1 MKRFWS
7 FLVVLLTVY
16 SFSFAQQKTQQQR
29 NLEKR
34 KEEIATEIAQMER
47 LLQQQVRLKGS
58 AIDQIQLLDNKRY
71 ALESLIELTA
81 NEVQLLQRQIAESN
95 HRIDD
100 LKDQIEVIKQDYQKV
115 IVNSYKRKVEKN
127 KWLFLLATDS
137 FKDARRRW
145 NYLLQY
151 ASYRTTQAERLVRK
165 QEELQQIS
173 ATLEDQLKQKEEK
186 VEENRRQQR
195 VLIAD
200 REKQELLIANARKQE
215 RAYRRE
221 LADRDKERKRIDS
234 EIDRLIREAIEK
246 ANRERLAKAKK
257 AKRKDGF
264 VLTPEAEALAKSFE
278 GNRGRHIWPV
288 EKGIKSIGYGTYADK
303 LYPALKHFN
312 NGVTIATESGSKA
325 RAIYD
330 GEVMNVM
337 ISRQGIKGVYV
348 RHGDYITMYYNLQDV
363 SVKEG
368 DKVVAKQS
376 LGTLHTDKVSG
387 QTLLKFYLYKNTTR
401 LNPEEWVYRL

>member
-7 FLVVLLTVY
+7 FLVVFLTVCN
-16 SFSFAQQKTQQQR
+16 FSFAQQKTQQQR

-71 ALESLIELTA
+71 ALESLIELTS

-95 HRIDD
+95 NRIDD
-100 LKDQIEVIKQDYQKV
+100 LKDQIEVIKQDYEKV

-127 KWLFLLATDS
+127 KWLFLLAADS

-173 ATLEDQLKQKEEK
+173 TTLEDQLKQKEEK

-257 AKRKDGF
+257 ANSKDGF

-288 EKGIKSIGYGTYADK
+288 EKGIKSIGYGTYSDK

-363 SVKEG
+363 NVKEG
-368 DKVVAKQS
+368 DGVVAKQS

>member
-1 MKRFWS
+1 MKRFLF
-7 FLVVLLTVY
+7 FLVVFLTVFN
-16 SFSFAQQKTQQQR
+16 FSFAQQKTQQQR

-95 HRIDD
+95 SRISD
-100 LKDQIEVIKQDYQKV
+100 LKDQMEVIKQDYEKV

-127 KWLFLLATDS
+127 KWLFLLAADS

-173 ATLEDQLKQKEEK
+173 ATLEDQLKQKEAK
-186 VEENRRQQR
+186 VEENRHQQR
-195 VLIAD
+195 ALISD
-200 REKQELLIANARKQE
+200 REKQEVLIANARKQE

-257 AKRKDGF
+257 ASSKEGF

-278 GNRGRHIWPV
+278 GNKGRHIWPV

-368 DKVVAKQS
+368 DKVAAKQS

>member
-7 FLVVLLTVY
+7 FLVVFLTVCN
-16 SFSFAQQKTQQQR
+16 FSFAQQKTQQQR

-47 LLQQQVRLKGS
+47 LLQQQARLKGS

-95 HRIDD
+95 NRIDD
-100 LKDQIEVIKQDYQKV
+100 LKDQIEVIKQDYEKV

-127 KWLFLLATDS
+127 KWLFLLAADS

-257 AKRKDGF
+257 ANSKDGF

-278 GNRGRHIWPV
+278 GTRGRHIWPV

>member
-1 MKRFWS
+1 MKSFWS
-7 FLVVLLTVY
+7 FLFVFVAVCGLA
-16 SFSFAQQKTQQQR
+16 FAQQKTQQQR

-34 KEEIATEIAQMER
+34 KEEIAVEIAQMER

-81 NEVQLLQRQIAESN
+81 NEVQLLQRQITESN
-95 HRIDD
+95 DRIES
-100 LKDQIEVIKQDYQKV
+100 LNHQIETIKQDYQKL

-127 KWLFLLATDS
+127 KWLFLLAADS

-165 QEELQQIS
+165 QEELQQ
-173 ATLEDQLKQKEEK
+173 AAKTLEEQLEKKEQR
-186 VEENRRQQR
+186 VEENRNQQQA
-195 VLIAD
+195 LIAD
-200 REKQELLIANARKQE
+200 REKQEELIVKARKQE
-215 RAYRRE
+215 SAYRRE
-221 LADRDKERKRIDS
+221 LSDRDKERKRIDK
-234 EIDRLIREAIEK
+234 EIDRLIRAAIER

-257 AKRKDGF
+257 SGRTDGF
-264 VLTPEAEALAKSFE
+264 VLTPEAKALAKSFE
-278 GNRGRHIWPV
+278 GNKGRHIWPV
-288 EKGIKSIGYGTYADK
+288 DKGIKSIGYGTYADK

-312 NGVTIATESGSKA
+312 SGVTIATVSGSDA

-330 GEVMNVM
+330 GEVMSVM
-337 ISRQGIKGVYV
+337 ISRQGIKGVYI
-348 RHGDYITMYYNLQDV
+348 RHGDYITMYYNLKDV

-368 DKVVAKQS
+368 DKVISKQS

-401 LNPEEWVYRL
+401 LNPEQWIYRL

>member
-7 FLVVLLTVY
+7 FLVVFLTVCN
-16 SFSFAQQKTQQQR
+16 FSFAQKKTQQQR

-81 NEVQLLQRQIAESN
+81 NEVQLLQRQIVESN
-95 HRIDD
+95 SRIED

-127 KWLFLLATDS
+127 KWLFLLAADS

-186 VEENRRQQR
+186 VEENRRQQT

-257 AKRKDGF
+257 ANRKDGF

-278 GNRGRHIWPV
+278 GNKGRHIWPV

-348 RHGDYITMYYNLQDV
+348 RSTWRLYYDVLQP
-363 SVKEG
+363 
-368 DKVVAKQS
+368 
-376 LGTLHTDKVSG
+376 SG
-387 QTLLKFYLYKNTTR
+387 RKCER
-401 LNPEEWVYRL
+401 RG

>member
-1 MKRFWS
+1 MKRFWY
-7 FLVVLLTVY
+7 FLVVLLAVC

-47 LLQQQVRLKGS
+47 LLEQQVRLKGS

-127 KWLFLLATDS
+127 KWLFLLAADS

-257 AKRKDGF
+257 ANSKNGF

-312 NGVTIATESGSKA
+312 NGVTVATESGSKA

>member
-7 FLVVLLTVY
+7 FLVVFLTVCN
-16 SFSFAQQKTQQQR
+16 FSFAQKKTKQQR
-29 NLEKR
+29 HLEKR

-95 HRIDD
+95 NRIDD

-127 KWLFLLATDS
+127 KWLFLLAADS

-186 VEENRRQQR
+186 VEENRRQQT

-257 AKRKDGF
+257 ANRKDGF

-278 GNRGRHIWPV
+278 GNKGRHIWPV

-401 LNPEEWVYRL
+401 LNPEKWVYRL

>member
-1 MKRFWS
+1 MKRFWF
-7 FLVVLLTVY
+7 FLVVFLTICN
-16 SFSFAQQKTQQQR
+16 FSFAQQKTQQQR

-95 HRIDD
+95 NRIDD
-100 LKDQIEVIKQDYQKV
+100 LKDQIEVIKQDYEKV

-127 KWLFLLATDS
+127 KWLFLLAADS

-195 VLIAD
+195 ALIAD

-234 EIDRLIREAIEK
+234 EIDRLTREAIEK

-257 AKRKDGF
+257 ANSKDGF

-278 GNRGRHIWPV
+278 GNKGRHIWPV

>member
-1 MKRFWS
+1 MKRFGS
-7 FLVVLLTVY
+7 FLVVLLTVC

-34 KEEIATEIAQMER
+34 KEEITTEIAQMGR

-81 NEVQLLQRQIAESN
+81 NEVQLLQRQIVESN
-95 HRIDD
+95 SRIDD
-100 LKDQIEVIKQDYQKV
+100 LKEQIEVIKQDYQKV

-127 KWLFLLATDS
+127 KWLFLLAADS

-173 ATLEDQLKQKEEK
+173 STLEDQLKQKEEK
-186 VEENRRQQR
+186 VEENRRQQA

-257 AKRKDGF
+257 ANRKGGF

-278 GNRGRHIWPV
+278 GNKGRHIWPV

-348 RHGDYITMYYNLQDV
+348 RHGDFITMYYNLQDV

-401 LNPEEWVYRL
+401 LNPEKWVYRL

>member
-1 MKRFWS
+1 MKRFWF
-7 FLVVLLTVY
+7 FLVLLLAVCN
-16 SFSFAQQKTQQQR
+16 FSFAQQKTQQQR

-71 ALESLIELTA
+71 ALESLIEITA

-95 HRIDD
+95 SRIDD
-100 LKDQIEVIKQDYQKV
+100 LKDQIEVIKQDYEKV

-127 KWLFLLATDS
+127 KWLFLLAADS

-173 ATLEDQLKQKEEK
+173 STLKGQLRQKEEK
-186 VEENRRQQR
+186 VEENRRQQSD
-195 VLIAD
+195 LIAD
-200 REKQELLIANARKQE
+200 REKQEVLIANARKQE

-257 AKRKDGF
+257 ANRKDGF

-368 DKVVAKQS
+368 DRVNAKQS

-401 LNPEEWVYRL
+401 LNPEKWVYRL

>member
-7 FLVVLLTVY
+7 FLVILLTVCN
-16 SFSFAQQKTQQQR
+16 FSFAQQKTQQQR

-95 HRIDD
+95 NRIDD
-100 LKDQIEVIKQDYQKV
+100 LRDQIEGIKQDYEKV
-115 IVNSYKRKVEKN
+115 IINSYKRKVEKN
-127 KWLFLLATDS
+127 KWLFLLAADS

-257 AKRKDGF
+257 ANRKDGF

-376 LGTLHTDKVSG
+376 LGTLHTEKVSG

-401 LNPEEWVYRL
+401 LNPEDWVYRL

>member
-1 MKRFWS
+1 MKRSWS
-7 FLVVLLTVY
+7 FLVVLLTVCN
-16 SFSFAQQKTQQQR
+16 FSFAQQKTQQQR

-58 AIDQIQLLDNKRY
+58 AIDQIQILDNKRY

-81 NEVQLLQRQIAESN
+81 NEVQLFQRQIAESN
-95 HRIDD
+95 NRIDD

-127 KWLFLLATDS
+127 KWLFLLAADS

-173 ATLEDQLKQKEEK
+173 ARLEDQLKQKEEK

-195 VLIAD
+195 VLITD

-257 AKRKDGF
+257 ANSKDGF

-368 DKVVAKQS
+368 DKVVAKQT

>member
-7 FLVVLLTVY
+7 FLVVFLTVCN
-16 SFSFAQQKTQQQR
+16 FSFAQQKTQQQR

-95 HRIDD
+95 NRIDD
-100 LKDQIEVIKQDYQKV
+100 LKDQIEVIKQDYEKV

-127 KWLFLLATDS
+127 KWLFLLAADS

-195 VLIAD
+195 ALIAD

-257 AKRKDGF
+257 ANSKDGF

-363 SVKEG
+363 IVKEG

-387 QTLLKFYLYKNTTR
+387 QTLLKFYLYNNTTR

>member
-1 MKRFWS
+1 MKRFWF
-7 FLVVLLTVY
+7 FLVLLLAVCN
-16 SFSFAQQKTQQQR
+16 FSFAQQKTQQQR

-34 KEEIATEIAQMER
+34 KEEITIEIAQMER

-71 ALESLIELTA
+71 ALESLIEITA

-95 HRIDD
+95 SRIDD
-100 LKDQIEVIKQDYQKV
+100 LKDQIEVIKQDYEKV

-127 KWLFLLATDS
+127 KWLFLLAADS

-151 ASYRTTQAERLVRK
+151 ASYRTTQAERLARK

-173 ATLEDQLKQKEEK
+173 STLKGQLRQKEEK
-186 VEENRRQQR
+186 VEENRRQQSA
-195 VLIAD
+195 LIAD
-200 REKQELLIANARKQE
+200 REKQEVLIANARKQE

-257 AKRKDGF
+257 ANRKDGF

-368 DKVVAKQS
+368 DRVNAKQS

-401 LNPEEWVYRL
+401 LNPEKWVYRL

>member
-7 FLVVLLTVY
+7 FLVVLLTVC

-95 HRIDD
+95 NRIDD
-100 LKDQIEVIKQDYQKV
+100 LKNQIEVIKQDYQKV

-127 KWLFLLATDS
+127 KWLFLLAADS

-186 VEENRRQQR
+186 VEENLRQQR

-257 AKRKDGF
+257 ANSKDGF

>member
-1 MKRFWS
+1 MKRFLF
-7 FLVVLLTVY
+7 FLVVFLTVCN
-16 SFSFAQQKTQQQR
+16 FSFAQQKTQQQR

-34 KEEIATEIAQMER
+34 KEEIATEIVQMER

-95 HRIDD
+95 SRISD
-100 LKDQIEVIKQDYQKV
+100 LKDQIEVIKQDYEKV

-127 KWLFLLATDS
+127 KWLFLLAADS

-173 ATLEDQLKQKEEK
+173 ATLEDQLKQKEAK

-195 VLIAD
+195 ALISD
-200 REKQELLIANARKQE
+200 REKQEVLIANARKQE

-257 AKRKDGF
+257 ASSKDGF

-278 GNRGRHIWPV
+278 GNKGRHIWPV

-368 DKVVAKQS
+368 DKVAAKQS

>member
-7 FLVVLLTVY
+7 FLALLLTVCN
-16 SFSFAQQKTQQQR
+16 FSFAQQKTQQQR

-34 KEEIATEIAQMER
+34 KEEITTEIAQMER

-71 ALESLIELTA
+71 ALESLIEITA

-95 HRIDD
+95 SRIDD
-100 LKDQIEVIKQDYQKV
+100 LKDQIEVIKQDYEKV

-127 KWLFLLATDS
+127 KWLFLLAADS

-173 ATLEDQLKQKEEK
+173 STLKDQLRQKEEK
-186 VEENRRQQR
+186 VEENRRQQSA
-195 VLIAD
+195 LIAD
-200 REKQELLIANARKQE
+200 REKQEVLIANARKQE

-257 AKRKDGF
+257 ANRKEGF

-312 NGVTIATESGSKA
+312 NGVTIATEAGSKA

-337 ISRQGIKGVYV
+337 ISRQGIKGVYI

-368 DKVVAKQS
+368 DRVIAKQS

-401 LNPEEWVYRL
+401 LNPEKWVYRL

>member
-1 MKRFWS
+1 MKRFWF
-7 FLVVLLTVY
+7 FLVLLLAVCN
-16 SFSFAQQKTQQQR
+16 FSFAQQKTQQQR

-34 KEEIATEIAQMER
+34 KEEITTEIAQMER

-71 ALESLIELTA
+71 ALESLIEITA
-81 NEVQLLQRQIAESN
+81 NEVQLVQRQIAESN
-95 HRIDD
+95 SRIDD
-100 LKDQIEVIKQDYQKV
+100 LKDQIEVIKQDYEKV

-127 KWLFLLATDS
+127 KWLFLLAADS

-151 ASYRTTQAERLVRK
+151 ASYRTTQAERLARK

-173 ATLEDQLKQKEEK
+173 STLKGQLRQKEEK
-186 VEENRRQQR
+186 VEENRRQQSA
-195 VLIAD
+195 LIAD
-200 REKQELLIANARKQE
+200 REKQEVLIANARKQE

-257 AKRKDGF
+257 ANRKEGF

-312 NGVTIATESGSKA
+312 NGVTIATEAGSKA

-337 ISRQGIKGVYV
+337 ISRQGIKGVYI

-368 DKVVAKQS
+368 DRVIAKQS

-401 LNPEEWVYRL
+401 LNPEKWVYRL

>member
-1 MKRFWS
+1 MKRFLF
-7 FLVVLLTVY
+7 FLVVFLTVFN
-16 SFSFAQQKTQQQR
+16 FSFAQQKTQQQR

-95 HRIDD
+95 SRISD
-100 LKDQIEVIKQDYQKV
+100 LKDQIEVIKQDYEKV

-127 KWLFLLATDS
+127 KWLFLLAADS

-173 ATLEDQLKQKEEK
+173 ATLEDQLKQKEAK

-195 VLIAD
+195 ALISD
-200 REKQELLIANARKQE
+200 REKQEVLIANARKQE

-221 LADRDKERKRIDS
+221 LVDRDKERKRIDS

-257 AKRKDGF
+257 ASSKEGF

-278 GNRGRHIWPV
+278 GNKGRHIWPV

-368 DKVVAKQS
+368 DKVAAKQS
-376 LGTLHTDKVSG
+376 LGALHTDKVSG

>member
-1 MKRFWS
+1 MKSFWS
-7 FLVVLLTVY
+7 FLFVFVAACGLA
-16 SFSFAQQKTQQQR
+16 FAQQKTQQQR

-34 KEEIATEIAQMER
+34 KEEIVVEIAQMER

-81 NEVQLLQRQIAESN
+81 NEVQLLQRQITESN
-95 HRIDD
+95 DRIES
-100 LKDQIEVIKQDYQKV
+100 LNHQIETIKQDYEKL

-127 KWLFLLATDS
+127 KWLFLLAADS

-165 QEELQQIS
+165 QEELQQ
-173 ATLEDQLKQKEEK
+173 ATKTLEEQLEKKEQR
-186 VEENRRQQR
+186 VEENRNQQQA
-195 VLIAD
+195 LIAD
-200 REKQELLIANARKQE
+200 REKQKELIVKARKQE
-215 RAYRRE
+215 SAYRRE
-221 LADRDKERKRIDS
+221 LSDRDKERKRIDK
-234 EIDRLIREAIEK
+234 EIDRLIRAAIER

-257 AKRKDGF
+257 SGRTDGF
-264 VLTPEAEALAKSFE
+264 VLTPEAKALAKSFE
-278 GNRGRHIWPV
+278 GNKGRHIWPV
-288 EKGIKSIGYGTYADK
+288 DKGIKSIGYGTYADK

-312 NGVTIATESGSKA
+312 NGVTIATESGSDA

-330 GEVMNVM
+330 GEVMSVM
-337 ISRQGIKGVYV
+337 ISRQGIKGVYI
-348 RHGDYITMYYNLQDV
+348 RHGDYITMYYNLKDV

-368 DKVVAKQS
+368 DKVISKQS

-401 LNPEEWVYRL
+401 LNPEQWIYRL

>member
-7 FLVVLLTVY
+7 FLVVLLTVCNL
-16 SFSFAQQKTQQQR
+16 SFAQQKTQQQR

-34 KEEIATEIAQMER
+34 KEEIAIEIAQMER

-81 NEVQLLQRQIAESN
+81 NEVQLLQRQIVESN
-95 HRIDD
+95 SRIDD
-100 LKDQIEVIKQDYQKV
+100 LKEQIEVIKQDYQKV

-127 KWLFLLATDS
+127 KWLFLLAADS

-173 ATLEDQLKQKEEK
+173 ATLEEQLKQKEEK
-186 VEENRRQQR
+186 VEENRRQQT

-257 AKRKDGF
+257 ANRKGGF
-264 VLTPEAEALAKSFE
+264 VLTPESEALAKSFE
-278 GNRGRHIWPV
+278 GNKGRHIWPV

-348 RHGDYITMYYNLQDV
+348 RHGDFITMYYNLQDV

-401 LNPEEWVYRL
+401 LNPEKWVYRL

>member
-7 FLVVLLTVY
+7 FLVVLLAVC

-95 HRIDD
+95 NRIDD

-127 KWLFLLATDS
+127 KWLFLLAAES

-173 ATLEDQLKQKEEK
+173 ATLENQLKQKEEK

-257 AKRKDGF
+257 ANSKNGF

-312 NGVTIATESGSKA
+312 NGVTIATETGSKA

>member
-1 MKRFWS
+1 MKSFRF
-7 FLVVLLTVY
+7 FLVVFLTVCN
-16 SFSFAQQKTQQQR
+16 FSFAQQKTQQQR

-95 HRIDD
+95 SRISD
-100 LKDQIEVIKQDYQKV
+100 LKDQIEVIKQDYEKV

-127 KWLFLLATDS
+127 KWLFLLAADS

-173 ATLEDQLKQKEEK
+173 ATLEDQLKQKEAK

-195 VLIAD
+195 SLISD
-200 REKQELLIANARKQE
+200 REKQEVLIANARKQE

-257 AKRKDGF
+257 ASSKDGF

-278 GNRGRHIWPV
+278 GNKGRHIWPV

-368 DKVVAKQS
+368 DKVAAKQS

>member
-7 FLVVLLTVY
+7 FLVVLLTVCN
-16 SFSFAQQKTQQQR
+16 FSFAQQKTQQQR

-95 HRIDD
+95 NRIDD

-127 KWLFLLATDS
+127 KWLFLLAADS

-151 ASYRTTQAERLVRK
+151 ASYRTTQADRLVRK

-173 ATLEDQLKQKEEK
+173 ARLDDQLKQKEKK

-195 VLIAD
+195 VLITD

-257 AKRKDGF
+257 ANRKDGF

-348 RHGDYITMYYNLQDV
+348 RHGDYITMYYNLQEV

>member
-1 MKRFWS
+1 MKSFWF
-7 FLVVLLTVY
+7 FLFVFVAACSLA
-16 SFSFAQQKTQQQR
+16 FAQQKTQQQR

-34 KEEIATEIAQMER
+34 KEEIVIEIAQMER

-81 NEVQLLQRQIAESN
+81 NEVQLLQRQITESN
-95 HRIDD
+95 DRIES
-100 LKDQIEVIKQDYQKV
+100 LNHQIETIKQDYQKL

-127 KWLFLLATDS
+127 KWLFLLAADS

-165 QEELQQIS
+165 QEELQQ
-173 ATLEDQLKQKEEK
+173 ATKTLEEQLEKKEQR
-186 VEENRRQQR
+186 VEENRNQQQA
-195 VLIAD
+195 LIAD
-200 REKQELLIANARKQE
+200 REKQQELIVKARKQE
-215 RAYRRE
+215 SAYRRE
-221 LADRDKERKRIDS
+221 LSDRDKERKRIDK
-234 EIDRLIREAIEK
+234 EIDRLIRAAIER

-257 AKRKDGF
+257 SGRTDGF
-264 VLTPEAEALAKSFE
+264 VLTPEAKALAKSFE
-278 GNRGRHIWPV
+278 GNKGRHIWPV
-288 EKGIKSIGYGTYADK
+288 DKGIKSIGYGTYADK

-312 NGVTIATESGSKA
+312 NGVTIATESGSDA

-330 GEVMNVM
+330 GEVMSVM
-337 ISRQGIKGVYV
+337 ISRQGIKGVYI
-348 RHGDYITMYYNLQDV
+348 RHGDYITMYYNLKDV

-368 DKVVAKQS
+368 DKVISKQS

-401 LNPEEWVYRL
+401 LNPEQWIYRL

>member
-7 FLVVLLTVY
+7 FLVVLLTVCN
-16 SFSFAQQKTQQQR
+16 FSFAQQKTQQQR

-95 HRIDD
+95 NRIDD
-100 LKDQIEVIKQDYQKV
+100 LKDQIEVIKQDYEKV
-115 IVNSYKRKVEKN
+115 IINSYKRKVEKN
-127 KWLFLLATDS
+127 KWLFLLAADS

-173 ATLEDQLKQKEEK
+173 VTLEDQLKQKEEK

-195 VLIAD
+195 VLITD

-257 AKRKDGF
+257 ANSKDGF

-363 SVKEG
+363 NVKEG
-368 DKVVAKQS
+368 DRVVAKQS

>member
-1 MKRFWS
+1 MKRFLF
-7 FLVVLLTVY
+7 FLVVFLTVCN
-16 SFSFAQQKTQQQR
+16 FSFAQQKTQQQR

-47 LLQQQVRLKGS
+47 LLQQQLRLKGS

-95 HRIDD
+95 SRISD
-100 LKDQIEVIKQDYQKV
+100 LKDQMEVIKQDYEKV

-127 KWLFLLATDS
+127 KWLFLLAADS

-173 ATLEDQLKQKEEK
+173 ATLEDQLKQKEAK
-186 VEENRRQQR
+186 VEENRHQQR
-195 VLIAD
+195 ALISD
-200 REKQELLIANARKQE
+200 REKQEVLIANARKQE

-257 AKRKDGF
+257 ASSKEGF

-278 GNRGRHIWPV
+278 GNKGRHIWPV

-368 DKVVAKQS
+368 DKVAAKQS

>member
-1 MKRFWS
+1 MKHFWS
-7 FLVVLLTVY
+7 FLVVLLTVCN
-16 SFSFAQQKTQQQR
+16 FSFAQQKTQQQR

-47 LLQQQVRLKGS
+47 LLQQQGRLKGS

-95 HRIDD
+95 NHIDD
-100 LKDQIEVIKQDYQKV
+100 LKDQIEVIKQDYEKV

-127 KWLFLLATDS
+127 KWLFLVAADS

-173 ATLEDQLKQKEEK
+173 ATLEDQLKQKEAK

-195 VLIAD
+195 ALISD
-200 REKQELLIANARKQE
+200 REKQEVLIANARKQE

-257 AKRKDGF
+257 ASSKDGF

-278 GNRGRHIWPV
+278 GNKGRHIWPV

-368 DKVVAKQS
+368 DKVAAKQS

>member
-1 MKRFWS
+1 MKCFWS
-7 FLVVLLTVY
+7 FLVVLLAVC

-95 HRIDD
+95 NRIDD

-127 KWLFLLATDS
+127 KWLFLLAADS

-195 VLIAD
+195 VLITD

-246 ANRERLAKAKK
+246 ANKERLAKAKK
-257 AKRKDGF
+257 ANSKNGF

>member
-7 FLVVLLTVY
+7 FLVVLLTVCN
-16 SFSFAQQKTQQQR
+16 FSFAQQKTQQQR

-95 HRIDD
+95 NRIDD
-100 LKDQIEVIKQDYQKV
+100 LKDQIEVIKQDYEKV
-115 IVNSYKRKVEKN
+115 IVNSFKRKVEKN
-127 KWLFLLATDS
+127 KWLFLLAADS

-246 ANRERLAKAKK
+246 ANKERLAKAKK
-257 AKRKDGF
+257 ANSKNGF

>member
-7 FLVVLLTVY
+7 FLVVFLTVCN
-16 SFSFAQQKTQQQR
+16 FSFAQQKTQQQR

-95 HRIDD
+95 NRIDD
-100 LKDQIEVIKQDYQKV
+100 LKDQIEVIKQDYEKV

-127 KWLFLLATDS
+127 KWLFLLAADS

-195 VLIAD
+195 ALIAD

-257 AKRKDGF
+257 ANSKDGF

-363 SVKEG
+363 NVKEG
-368 DKVVAKQS
+368 DRVVAKQS

>member
-7 FLVVLLTVY
+7 FLIVLLTVC

-95 HRIDD
+95 SRISD
-100 LKDQIEVIKQDYQKV
+100 LKDQIEVIKQDYEKV

-127 KWLFLLATDS
+127 KWLFLLAADS

-173 ATLEDQLKQKEEK
+173 ATLGDQLKQKEAK
-186 VEENRRQQR
+186 VEENRTQQR
-195 VLIAD
+195 ALISD
-200 REKQELLIANARKQE
+200 REKQEVLITNARKQE

-257 AKRKDGF
+257 ANSKDGF

-278 GNRGRHIWPV
+278 GNKGRHIWPV

-368 DKVVAKQS
+368 DKVAAKQS

>member
-7 FLVVLLTVY
+7 FLVVLLTVCN
-16 SFSFAQQKTQQQR
+16 FSFAQQKTQQQR

-95 HRIDD
+95 NRIDD
-100 LKDQIEVIKQDYQKV
+100 LKDQIEVIKQDYEKV
-115 IVNSYKRKVEKN
+115 IINSYKRKVEKN
-127 KWLFLLATDS
+127 KWLFLLAADS

-173 ATLEDQLKQKEEK
+173 VTLEGQLKQKEEK

-195 VLIAD
+195 VLITD

-257 AKRKDGF
+257 ANRKDGF

-363 SVKEG
+363 NVKEG
-368 DKVVAKQS
+368 DRVVAKQS

-401 LNPEEWVYRL
+401 LNPEDWVYRL

>member
-7 FLVVLLTVY
+7 FLALLLTVCN
-16 SFSFAQQKTQQQR
+16 FSFAQQKTQQQR

-34 KEEIATEIAQMER
+34 KEEITTEIAQMER

-71 ALESLIELTA
+71 ALESLIEITA

-95 HRIDD
+95 SRIDD
-100 LKDQIEVIKQDYQKV
+100 LKDQIEVIKQDYEKV

-127 KWLFLLATDS
+127 KWLFLLAADS

-151 ASYRTTQAERLVRK
+151 ASYRTTQAERLARK

-173 ATLEDQLKQKEEK
+173 STLKGQLRQKEEK
-186 VEENRRQQR
+186 VEENRRQQSA
-195 VLIAD
+195 LIAD
-200 REKQELLIANARKQE
+200 REKQEVLIANARKQE

-257 AKRKDGF
+257 ANRKEGF

-312 NGVTIATESGSKA
+312 NGVTIATEAGSKA

-337 ISRQGIKGVYV
+337 ISRQGIKGVYI

-368 DKVVAKQS
+368 DRVIAKQS

-401 LNPEEWVYRL
+401 LNPEKWVYRL

>member
-1 MKRFWS
+1 LM
-7 FLVVLLTVY
+7 
-16 SFSFAQQKTQQQR
+16 
-29 NLEKR
+29 
-34 KEEIATEIAQMER
+34 
-47 LLQQQVRLKGS
+47 
-58 AIDQIQLLDNKRY
+58 
-71 ALESLIELTA
+71 
-81 NEVQLLQRQIAESN
+81 
-95 HRIDD
+95 
-100 LKDQIEVIKQDYQKV
+100 
-115 IVNSYKRKVEKN
+115 
-127 KWLFLLATDS
+127 
-137 FKDARRRW
+137 
-145 NYLLQY
+145 
-151 ASYRTTQAERLVRK
+151 
-165 QEELQQIS
+165 
-173 ATLEDQLKQKEEK
+173 
-186 VEENRRQQR
+186 
-195 VLIAD
+195 
-200 REKQELLIANARKQE
+200 ANARKQE

-257 AKRKDGF
+257 ANQKEGF
-264 VLTPEAEALAKSFE
+264 FLTPEAEALAKNFE

-312 NGVTIATESGSKA
+312 NGVTIATEFGSKA
-325 RAIYD
+325 RAIYE

-368 DKVVAKQS
+368 EKVVAKQS

>member
-7 FLVVLLTVY
+7 FLVVFLTVCN
-16 SFSFAQQKTQQQR
+16 FSFAQQKTQQQR

-34 KEEIATEIAQMER
+34 KEDIATEIAQMER

-100 LKDQIEVIKQDYQKV
+100 LTNQIEVIKQDYQKV

-127 KWLFLLATDS
+127 KWLFLLAADS

-200 REKQELLIANARKQE
+200 REKQELLIVNARKQE

-257 AKRKDGF
+257 ANSKDGF

-303 LYPALKHFN
+303 LYPVLKHFN

>member
-7 FLVVLLTVY
+7 FLVVLLTVCN
-16 SFSFAQQKTQQQR
+16 FSFAQQKTQQQR

-58 AIDQIQLLDNKRY
+58 AIDQIQILDNKRY

-81 NEVQLLQRQIAESN
+81 NEVQLFQRQIAESN
-95 HRIDD
+95 NRIDD

-127 KWLFLLATDS
+127 KWLFLLAADS

-173 ATLEDQLKQKEEK
+173 ARLEDQLKQKEEK

-195 VLIAD
+195 VLITD

-257 AKRKDGF
+257 ANSKDGF

-337 ISRQGIKGVYV
+337 INRQGIKGVYV

-368 DKVVAKQS
+368 DKVVAKQT

>member
-1 MKRFWS
+1 MKSFWS
-7 FLVVLLTVY
+7 FLFVFVAACSLA
-16 SFSFAQQKTQQQR
+16 FAQQKTQQQR

-34 KEEIATEIAQMER
+34 KEEIVVEIAQMER

-81 NEVQLLQRQIAESN
+81 NEVQLLQRQITESN
-95 HRIDD
+95 DRIES
-100 LKDQIEVIKQDYQKV
+100 LNHQIETIKQDYQKL

-127 KWLFLLATDS
+127 KWLFLLAADS

-165 QEELQQIS
+165 QEELQQ
-173 ATLEDQLKQKEEK
+173 ATKTLEEQLEKKEQR
-186 VEENRRQQR
+186 VEENRNQQQA
-195 VLIAD
+195 LIAD
-200 REKQELLIANARKQE
+200 REKQEELIVKARKQE
-215 RAYRRE
+215 SAYRRE
-221 LADRDKERKRIDS
+221 LSDRDKERKRIDK
-234 EIDRLIREAIEK
+234 EIDRLIRAAIER

-257 AKRKDGF
+257 SGRTDGF
-264 VLTPEAEALAKSFE
+264 VLTPEAKALAKSFE
-278 GNRGRHIWPV
+278 GNKGRHIWPV
-288 EKGIKSIGYGTYADK
+288 DKGIKSIGYGTYADK

-312 NGVTIATESGSKA
+312 NGVTIATESGSDA

-330 GEVMNVM
+330 GEVMSVM
-337 ISRQGIKGVYV
+337 ISRQGIKGVYI
-348 RHGDYITMYYNLQDV
+348 RHGDYITMYYNLKDV

-368 DKVVAKQS
+368 DEVISKQS

-401 LNPEEWVYRL
+401 LNPEQWIYRL

>member
-7 FLVVLLTVY
+7 FFVALLIVCN
-16 SFSFAQQKTQQQR
+16 FSFAQQKTQQQR

-47 LLQQQVRLKGS
+47 LLQQQMRLKGS

-71 ALESLIELTA
+71 ALESLVELTA

-95 HRIDD
+95 SRIDD
-100 LKDQIEVIKQDYQKV
+100 LKDQIEVIKQDYEKV

-127 KWLFLLATDS
+127 KWLFLLAADS

-151 ASYRTTQAERLVRK
+151 ASFRTTQAERLVRK

-186 VEENRRQQR
+186 VEENRRQQST
-195 VLIAD
+195 LIAA
-200 REKQELLIANARKQE
+200 REKQEMLMANARKQE

-246 ANRERLAKAKK
+246 ANRERLAKAKN
-257 AKRKDGF
+257 ANRKDGF
-264 VLTPEAEALAKSFE
+264 VLTPEAEALAKNFE
-278 GNRGRHIWPV
+278 GNKGRHIWPV

-312 NGVTIATESGSKA
+312 NGVTIATEFGSKA
-325 RAIYD
+325 RAIYE

-368 DKVVAKQS
+368 EKVVAKQS